1 MRRAGQT
8 LRGIGCLAESL
19 LFFLLLLLVGT
30 EASAQSGYRRIGANE
45 VVVDRASHWRSWES
59 AQGTVEIGDD
69 GVSAARLHRNTNAVP
84 DIVDF
89 LRLRPPASA
98 RDKEPSQIEL
108 LDGIEAGSNRSGVVN
123 ALDGD
128 MATYWEPDPLPGDE
142 FDLAS
147 QWWFTVDLGRLVIID
162 RLVVRFAAE
171 GEGDPFLL
179 FDVLV
184 SNGQKP
190 AAAKQ
195 ADLVEFV
202 PVLQTLEPNKTQR
215 VFEVDL
221 SASNSDQLEPLGRF
235 VQLVVRG
242 SDLDRGHVI
251 GEGNEGEAAHAEL
264 AAADRGLVEYT
275 KRQPDGREVAVSQDV
290 WEQLETARQGPVRY
304 YRRERPRLAE
314 LEVWGTGDEILHGIA
329 ARGGHMAT
337 SLDFSADILFDGD
350 VLSAQPL
357 FIDERFDREDELFF
371 DLGSWYWINGY
382 RMVSNF
388 RLFGGN
394 TADWYGYRLDF
405 SDGARQADGSLKWTS
420 TASYDSDAPVQ
431 NIPGSIARTLSV
443 RGLPASGMLLVK
455 KDFDLVKARFFR
467 FVWLIKGVS
476 TGWGEKRVPLS
487 EMQLFGSGRQPEVV
501 LGSSPIE
508 LPGSRNLTK
517 IEWEAETPPR
527 TQVVLQ
533 TKTGNVLIPDTL
545 YYRDDGFLF
554 GRGQEGADV
563 FYSRGQRN
571 FTKNEDKRV
580 IFEEGPEWSAW
591 SARYEIPEGS
601 LITSPSPRK
610 ILKVRASLLSETP
623 DTSATLKSIR
633 LHFAEPVARRLLGEV
648 VPTRVEALGVERE
661 FTLYVGV
668 DTLEVGFDELVI
680 RPPVG
685 MVLGEDET
693 ARDRV
698 RLYAGSA
705 AQFAAAA
712 QEGEQALDEQSLGDL
727 LVPEATV
734 ARFGDSLLVRFP
746 LIDSAVDVV
755 RVDFPGT
762 LYSSGGLLA
771 TSLRSSEEKFW
782 QRVDVGDATKLVESN
797 SLLVVAQLDKDKQLL
812 QEVTSPGVFTP
823 NGDGINDETVFA
835 FSVVLVG
842 SSSAA
847 QVEIYDLS
855 GRRLRRIDERREVSA
870 GRYEI
875 PWDGLD
881 DSGELV
887 PPGLY
892 AVRLGL
898 DALTAGTGVKDT
910 HVTTTIAVAY

>member
-1 MRRAGQT
+1 
-8 LRGIGCLAESL
+8 
-19 LFFLLLLLVGT
+19 
-30 EASAQSGYRRIGANE
+30 
-45 VVVDRASHWRSWES
+45 
-59 AQGTVEIGDD
+59 
-69 GVSAARLHRNTNAVP
+69 
-84 DIVDF
+84 
-89 LRLRPPASA
+89 
-98 RDKEPSQIEL
+98 
-108 LDGIEAGSNRSGVVN
+108 
-123 ALDGD
+123 
-128 MATYWEPDPLPGDE
+128 MATSWEPDPLPGDE
-142 FDLAS
+142 FDFAS
-147 QWWFTVDLGRLVIID
+147 QWWFTVDLGQLVIID

-190 AAAKQ
+190 PSASQ
-195 ADLVEFV
+195 GDVFEFV
-202 PVLQTLEPNKTQR
+202 HVLQTLEPNKTQR

-221 SASNSDQLEPLGRF
+221 SASNPGQLEPLARF
-235 VQLVVRG
+235 VQVVVRD
-242 SDLDRGHVI
+242 SDLDRGHLI
-251 GEGNEGEAAHAEL
+251 GEGDEGEAAHAEL

-275 KRQPDGREVAVSQDV
+275 KRQPDGREVAVSQYV
-290 WEQLETARQGPVRY
+290 WEQLEAARQGPIRY

-329 ARGGHMAT
+329 ARGGHVD
-337 SLDFSADILFDGD
+337 SREEFSADVLFDGD
-350 VLSAQPL
+350 VLTSHPFPLQNLGTSAVGL
-357 FIDERFDREDELFF
+357 EDELFF

-388 RLFGGN
+388 RLFGGHGN
-394 TADWYGYRLDF
+394 EYYSYRLDF

-420 TASYDSDAPVQ
+420 SAAFDSEDVDRT
-431 NIPGSIARTLSV
+431 GGFSVTLSE
-443 RGLPASGMLLVK
+443 RGIPPSGMVLRRH
-455 KDFDLVKARFFR
+455 DFDDIKARFFR
-467 FVWLIKGVS
+467 FVWELISENVG
-476 TGWGEKRVPLS
+476 GDIHPLA
-487 EMQLFGSGRQPEVV
+487 EMQLFGSGHQPEVV
-501 LGSSPIE
+501 LVSSAIE
-508 LPGSRNLTK
+508 LSGSRNLTE
-517 IEWEAETPPR
+517 IEWEAETPPG

-545 YYRDDGFLF
+545 YYRDDGLLY
-554 GRGQEGADV
+554 GRGQEGADI

-580 IFEEGPEWSAW
+580 IFEEGPEWSPW
-591 SARYEIPEGS
+591 SARYEVPEGS

-648 VPTRVEALGVERE
+648 VPTQVEALGVERQ
-661 FTLYVGV
+661 FALHVGV

-698 RLYAGSA
+698 RLYAGST

-712 QEGEQALDEQSLGDL
+712 EDAEQALDEQALSEL
-727 LVPEATV
+727 LVTEATV
-734 ARFGDSLLVRFP
+734 ASFGDSLLVQFP

-755 RVDFPGT
+755 RLDFPGT

-771 TSLRSSEEKFW
+771 ASLRSSEEKFW
-782 QRVDVGDATKLVESN
+782 QRVDAGDATKLVESN
-797 SLLVVAQLDKDKQLL
+797 SLLVVAQLGGDKHLL

-823 NGDGINDETVFA
+823 NGDGINDEAVFA
-835 FSVVLVG
+835 FSVVLMG
-842 SSSAA
+842 ASSAA

-855 GRRLRRIDERREVSA
+855 GRRLRRIEERREVSA

-875 PWDGLD
+875 PWNGLD
-881 DSGELV
+881 DSGDLV

-892 AVRLGL
+892 AARLGL
-898 DALTAGTGVKDT
+898 DALTEGTGVKNT